1 MRHHDI
7 GGLHVAEWGPADG
20 PVIVTTHGITSS
32 HLVWQ
37 WLALAAPELRILALD
52 LRGRGGSST
61 LPGPWGLERHASDVV
76 SVLDAFGL
84 ERVPLVGHSM
94 GAFVANVVTHLYP
107 ERVASVLL
115 VDGGLTLP
123 LPPGFTLENRTAV
136 IGRAV
141 DRLGMTFDT
150 PADYRAFWREHLAL
164 VNDWSPLVE
173 AYVDFDLVGTRS
185 RTSAEAVGQDVVE
198 LYGTPVLEAAVAG
211 IRPGTTMLV
220 SPRGMVDEIPGL
232 YPPERLQQWAAA
244 LPGLNIVDVP
254 GTNHYTIAMSHRG
267 AAVVAEHAR
276 LLTR

>member
-37 WLALAAPELRILALD
+37 WVAAAAPELRIVALD

-61 LPGPWGLERHASDVV
+61 LPGPWGLERHAADVV
-76 SVLDAFGL
+76 AVLDALGL
-84 ERVPLVGHSM
+84 DRVPLVGHSM
-94 GAFVANVVTHLYP
+94 GGFVANVVASLYP
-107 ERVASVLL
+107 DRVASVLL

-123 LPPGFTLENRTAV
+123 YPPGFSPENATAV

-141 DRLGMTFDT
+141 DRLAMTFES
-150 PADYRAFWREHLAL
+150 PEEYREFWRGHLAL
-164 VNDWSPLVE
+164 IGHWSPLVE

-198 LYGTPVLEAAVAG
+198 LYGTDVLEAAVAG
-211 IRPGTTMLV
+211 IRPGTTMLTA
-220 SPRGMVDEIPGL
+220 PRGMVNEIPGL
-232 YPPERLQQWAAA
+232 YPPERLERWAAQLPA
-244 LPGLNIVDVP
+244 LRIVEVAD
-254 GTNHYTIAMSHRG
+254 TNHYTIVMSPAG

-276 LLTR
+276 MLTR